1 MLKYFPKC
9 KKRPTVYD
17 VVNRE
22 GSSDNKLLIVA
33 IAAQQGYEQ
42 DLLKKFCFFL
52 WYCSISSISFSEQLQ
67 DFRLLL

>member
-9 KKRPTVYD
+9 KKRPTIYD

-42 DLLKKFCFFL
+42 DLLIFFSL
-52 WYCSISSISFSEQLQ
+52 VLQ
-67 DFRLLL
+67 YFF